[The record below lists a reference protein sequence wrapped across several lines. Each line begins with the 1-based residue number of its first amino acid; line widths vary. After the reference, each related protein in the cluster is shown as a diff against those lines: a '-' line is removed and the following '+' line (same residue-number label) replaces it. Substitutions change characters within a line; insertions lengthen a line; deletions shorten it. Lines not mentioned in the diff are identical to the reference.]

1 LFHVFFSRT
10 TGIPVNDG
18 VVCFGV
24 DAELANLESGRLF
37 SAMPEMRATDPRPGH
52 CTQPLGKIA
61 LSSPHFEPLMTR
73 YSLHALNFV
82 INVMQEPGKPDRN
95 GLNSLLALY
104 LYRKTK

>member
-1 LFHVFFSRT
+1 LFYVFFSRT

-82 INVMQEPGKPDRN
+82 INVIQEGQTR
-95 GLNSLLALY
+95 
-104 LYRKTK
+104 